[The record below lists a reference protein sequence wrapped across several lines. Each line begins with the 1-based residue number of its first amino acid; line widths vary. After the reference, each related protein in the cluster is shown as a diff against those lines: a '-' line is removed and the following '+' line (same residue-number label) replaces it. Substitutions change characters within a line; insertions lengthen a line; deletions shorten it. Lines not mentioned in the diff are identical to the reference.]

1 MSVVQ
6 PIKKQ
11 KQWRLQPGER
21 RVILLAGD
29 FLMSLL
35 GLVAALIVWSR
46 PDWLKF
52 SLEFLQQR
60 IPGWFYLLP
69 LVWIIL
75 LVELYDV
82 RRASRIR
89 DTIVGISMAAL
100 GYLGLYLLIYFS
112 SEPDSLPRLGVAVFI
127 ISTSLFTLLWRFI
140 YIRVFTAPLFLRR
153 VLIIGAGRAGRTMA
167 KMVKEIRPQPF
178 TLLGFIDD
186 DTKKTGTD
194 IEGCHVLGTSFD
206 LLDLAKEHNVSDL
219 ILAISNDVGSATFDT
234 LLQAEEKGIV
244 ITSMPLMYEELLGR
258 VPIFLL
264 KSDWILRSFLDKAH
278 TSGFFEFW
286 KRIIDLIGG
295 LIGCIFTLLVL
306 PFVSFL
312 TLIDSGLPIFYS
324 QTRLGKNSKVYK
336 IFKFRTM
343 KQDAEKD
350 GKPKMASEN
359 DQRVTRIGK
368 FLRKTHLDEFP
379 QFINVLKGEMSLVGP
394 RAERPELVEELEKVV
409 PFYRARLL
417 IKPGVTGWAQ
427 INFGYASNAE
437 ETAVKLEYDLYY
449 IQHRNLLLDF
459 SIMLR
464 TFSTMIGFRGQ

>member
-1 MSVVQ
+1 MSSVQ
-6 PIKKQ
+6 PIRKQ

-21 RVILLAGD
+21 RFILLAGD
-29 FLMSLL
+29 FLMSVL
-35 GLVAALIVWSR
+35 GLITALIVWSR

-60 IPGWFYLLP
+60 IPGWFYILP
-69 LVWIIL
+69 FVWIIL

-82 RRASRIR
+82 RRASRMR
-89 DTIVGISMAAL
+89 DTIIGVLLAAI

-127 ISTSLFTLLWRFI
+127 LSTSLFTLLWRFL
-140 YIRVFTAPLFLRR
+140 YIKIFTAPLFMRR
-153 VLIIGAGRAGRTMA
+153 VLIVGAGRAGRTMA
-167 KMVKEIRPQPF
+167 KVVKGIRPQPF
-178 TLLGFIDD
+178 MLLGYIDD
-186 DTKKTGTD
+186 DAKKSGSE
-194 IEGCHVLGTSFD
+194 IEGINVLGTSTD
-206 LLDLAKEHNVSDL
+206 LLLLAKENNVSDL
-219 ILAISNDVGSATFDT
+219 ILAISNDVGSETFDI
-234 LLQAEEKGIV
+234 LLKAEEEGLV

-286 KRIIDLIGG
+286 KRIIDLLGG
-295 LIGCIFTLLVL
+295 LIGCLFMVIVL
-306 PFVSFL
+306 PFVTIL
-312 TLIDSGLPIFYS
+312 TLIDSGFPIFYS

-336 IFKFRTM
+336 IYKFRTM

-350 GKPKMASEN
+350 GKPKMAIEN
-359 DQRVTRIGK
+359 DQRITRIGK
-368 FLRKTHLDEFP
+368 FLRKSHLDEFP

-427 INFGYASNAE
+427 INYGYASNAE